1 MLGDQSGQVRRR
13 CEGGVDLPR
22 VARRAVVGPAEVQLE
37 AVAAA
42 AALEGQI
49 GQVMD
54 VAGGLLFGGR
64 GGGAVEEVVGGEG
77 VAGVEAAEVG
87 AEEEGAGEGDAHHFV
102 RVHGDGVGEVASGE
116 LGGVRGGEDC
126 GATPRLISESAV
138 SIACLRGRLQVLKH
152 EMGVSALNTCFKRK

>member
-1 MLGDQSGQVRRR
+1 MPGDQSGQVRRR
-13 CEGGVDLPR
+13 GEGGVDLPR
-22 VARRAVVGPAEVQLE
+22 VARRAVVGPAEVELE

-49 GQVMD
+49 GEVVD
-54 VAGGLLFGGR
+54 VGRGLLFGG
-64 GGGAVEEVVGGEG
+64 GVEEVVGGEG

-126 GATPRLISESAV
+126 GATPRLIGGSAV
-138 SIACLRGRLQVLKH
+138 SIACLRGCLEVLKH
-152 EMGVSALNTCFKRK
+152 EVRASAPDTWFKRK